1 MVTDQEAPP
10 LEAVEAVMVPSVA
23 LQRLLDAARAASP
36 YERIGYR
43 DPIAA
48 HGEEAI
54 TAVTPWLSD
63 RVLAA
68 FAVRVVLY
76 AGAVG
81 DHEAAVA
88 VLRKGR
94 REVPGFVREDIDSA
108 IRQLHELMP
117 YASWQTTRHATVR
130 HDVQPRPRRAP
141 VRARARTP
149 LRTDD
154 IG

>member
-10 LEAVEAVMVPSVA
+10 PEAVEAVMVTSSA

-48 HGEEAI
+48 HGGEAI

-68 FAVRVVLY
+68 FAVRVILY
-76 AGAVG
+76 AGVVG

-94 REVPGFVREDIDSA
+94 PEVPGFVREDIDSA

-117 YASWQTTRHATVR
+117 YDSWHTTKHATER
-130 HDVQPRPRRAP
+130 HDVRPRPRRAP
-141 VRARARTP
+141 VRATARTP
-149 LRTDD
+149 LRKDD